1 MSVLIGF
8 GVNVSLT
15 SSFNG
20 TKQRRAGHFRPVP
33 SQLMEVLFLRRLCF
47 SFMCDS
53 QHRDS
58 PLTYRPCQTGLS
70 VLDIVIAAVG
80 EKLPGNGSASL

>member
-20 TKQRRAGHFRPVP
+20 TKQRPVP
-33 SQLMEVLFLRRLCF
+33 SQLMVVLFLRRLCF

-58 PLTYRPCQTGLS
+58 PLTYRPCHTGLS